1 MPKSWR
7 RFTPTDS
14 KIAFDK
20 NHAHSNPET
29 ESAVSSIFQYVK
41 QAVIAAKEYNALDFL
56 PLRKSLS
63 GYRNDF
69 KGHLIGDTR
78 AGLNVALLAFPQGM
92 AYALIAGL
100 PIQYGIYGS
109 AIAAMVAPVFAKSH
123 YITLGPTN
131 ATSVMLLSAFASLG
145 IVGSQMLS
153 LVPLLIL
160 LVGLFI
166 VVGAYFKVANFVQY
180 ISRSVITGY
189 ITAAALLIIANQ
201 IPKALGLNLA
211 STEATFYDSLT
222 LIISSIDSI
231 HSITVGISLSTMV
244 LYVSLNRFFKTLP
257 NVAICLITLSVFTA
271 LTIGQDAD
279 VAFLS
284 GINASDWS
292 LQVPSLSLSDIQLL
306 ASPALAIALLCTLEG
321 LSIGKSLA
329 AKTGARLNG
338 NQAMFSIGM
347 ANIGCA
353 FFSGM
358 PASGSL
364 TRSSLSATSGGRS
377 VLTSY
382 ISGMIVFI
390 GAFVLGP
397 YTRFIPQSTLAV
409 LVIAIGISLLNKH
422 AIHIVTRSTKSDA
435 IVFGTTFIS
444 GLLMP
449 LDSAIYIGVG
459 ISIIL
464 FLKKVARPEM
474 VEYAFNEQGYL
485 AEVETP
491 EQRSKPEVSI
501 VHVEG
506 ELFFGAAD
514 LFRDQMR
521 RICEDP
527 NLKIVVL
534 KMRNAHNMDATAV
547 MALEELLLYMADKNR
562 YLILSEVK
570 VDLIRVL
577 QNSGLYDTI
586 EARNI
591 FSDEPSNPTLS
602 TAKAL
607 KRAKIHLGDTA
618 ANVSIYID
626 PVRDKQKK
634 GERV

>member
-1 MPKSWR
+1 M
-7 RFTPTDS
+7 
-14 KIAFDK
+14 
-20 NHAHSNPET
+20 
-29 ESAVSSIFQYVK
+29 SSIFQYVK
-41 QAVIAAKEYNALDFL
+41 QAVIAAREYNGLDFF
-56 PLRKSLS
+56 PLRESLS
-63 GYRNDF
+63 GYQNDF
-69 KGHLIGDTR
+69 KSHLLGDTR

-109 AIAAMVAPVFAKSH
+109 AIAGMVAPIFAKSH

-145 IVGSQMLS
+145 IAGTQMLN

-160 LVGLFI
+160 MVGLF
-166 VVGAYFKVANFVQY
+166 VVAGAYFKVANFVQY

-201 IPKALGLNLA
+201 IPKVLGLSLPRKG
-211 STEATFYDSLT
+211 ATFYDSII
-222 LIISSIDSI
+222 LIASSIETI
-231 HSITVGISLSTMV
+231 HWITVGISLFTVVM
-244 LYVSLNRFFKTLP
+244 YVWLNRFFKALP
-257 NVAICLITLSVFTA
+257 NVAICLITLSLLAA
-271 LTIGQDAD
+271 LTVGHDTG

-284 GINASDWS
+284 GINAADWS
-292 LQVPSLSLSDIQLL
+292 FQAPSLSLANIQLL
-306 ASPALAIALLCTLEG
+306 ASPALAIALLCILEG
-321 LSIGKSLA
+321 ISIGKSLA
-329 AKTGARLNG
+329 AKTGARLDA

-364 TRSSLSATSGGRS
+364 TRSTLSATSGGCT

-382 ISGMIVFI
+382 ISGAIVFI

-409 LVIAIGISLLNKH
+409 LVIAIGISLINKH
-422 AIHIVTRSTKSDA
+422 AIRIVTRSTKSDA

-449 LDSAIYIGVG
+449 LDMAIYIGVG

-474 VEYAFNEQGYL
+474 IEYAFNEEGYL
-485 AEVETP
+485 AEVKTP
-491 EQRSKPEVSI
+491 EQRSMPEVSI

-506 ELFFGAAD
+506 ELFFGAAE

-534 KMRNAHNMDATAV
+534 KMRNAHNMDATAM

-570 VDLIRVL
+570 SDLIRVL
-577 QNSGLYDTI
+577 QNSGVYDSI

-591 FSDEPSNPTLS
+591 FTDEPSNPTLS

-607 KRAKIHLGDTA
+607 KRAKAHLGDNVA
-618 ANVSIYID
+618 KVSIYID

>member
-1 MPKSWR
+1 M
-7 RFTPTDS
+7 
-14 KIAFDK
+14 
-20 NHAHSNPET
+20 
-29 ESAVSSIFQYVK
+29 SSIFQYLK
-41 QAVIAAKEYNALDFL
+41 QAAIAAKEYNGLDFF

-63 GYRNDF
+63 GYQNDF
-69 KGHLIGDTR
+69 KGHLVGDTR
-78 AGLNVALLAFPQGM
+78 AGFNVALLAFPQGM

-109 AIAAMVAPVFAKSH
+109 AIAAMVAPIFAKSH

-145 IVGSQMLS
+145 IAGTQMLS

-160 LVGLFI
+160 MVGLFV

-201 IPKALGLNLA
+201 IPKALGLSLPRKG
-211 STEATFYDSLT
+211 ATFYDSIT
-222 LIISSIDSI
+222 LIASSIETV
-231 HSITVGISLSTMV
+231 HWITVGISLVTVV
-244 LYVSLNRFFKTLP
+244 LYVWLDRFFKALP
-257 NVAICLITLSVFTA
+257 NVAICLVTLSLLAA
-271 LTIGQDAD
+271 LTVGHDTG

-284 GINASDWS
+284 GINAADWS
-292 LQVPSLSLSDIQLL
+292 FQAPALSLANIQLL
-306 ASPALAIALLCTLEG
+306 ASPALAIALLCILEG
-321 LSIGKSLA
+321 ISIGKSLA
-329 AKTGARLNG
+329 AKTGARLNA

-377 VLTSY
+377 VLASY
-382 ISGMIVFI
+382 ISGAIVFI

-397 YTRFIPQSTLAV
+397 YTRFIPQCTLAV

-422 AIHIVTRSTKSDA
+422 AIRIVTRSTKSDA
-435 IVFGTTFIS
+435 IVFGSTFIS

-449 LDSAIYIGVG
+449 LDMAIYIGVG

-474 VEYAFNEQGYL
+474 IEYAFNQEGYL

-491 EQRSKPEVSI
+491 EQRSTPEVSI

-547 MALEELLLYMADKNR
+547 MALEELLLYMAEKKR

-570 VDLIRVL
+570 TDLIRVL
-577 QNSGLYDTI
+577 KNSGIYDTI

-591 FSDEPSNPTLS
+591 FTDEPSNPTLS

-607 KRAKIHLGDTA
+607 KRAKIHLGDTL

-634 GERV
+634 GEHI

>member
-1 MPKSWR
+1 M
-7 RFTPTDS
+7 
-14 KIAFDK
+14 
-20 NHAHSNPET
+20 
-29 ESAVSSIFQYVK
+29 SSIFQYVK
-41 QAVIAAKEYNALDFL
+41 QAAIAAKEYNVLDFL

-63 GYRNDF
+63 GYQNDF

-109 AIAAMVAPVFAKSH
+109 AIAAMVAPIFAKSH

-145 IVGSQMLS
+145 IVGTQMLS

-201 IPKALGLNLA
+201 IPKALGLNLV
-211 STEATFYDSLT
+211 SNGATFYDSLT
-222 LIISSIDSI
+222 LIVSSIDSI
-231 HSITVGISLSTMV
+231 HWITVGISLSTMV
-244 LYVSLNRFFKTLP
+244 LYASLNRFFKTLP
-257 NVAICLITLSVFTA
+257 NVAICLITLSVLTA
-271 LTIGQDAD
+271 LTIGQDAE

-284 GINASDWS
+284 GINAADWS
-292 LQVPSLSLSDIQLL
+292 LQVPSLSLTDIQLL
-306 ASPALAIALLCTLEG
+306 ASPALAIALLCILEG

-353 FFSGM
+353 IFSGM

-377 VLTSY
+377 VLSSY
-382 ISGMIVFI
+382 ISGVIVFI

-422 AIHIVTRSTKSDA
+422 AIRIVTRSTKSDA
-435 IVFGTTFIS
+435 IVFSTTFIS

-491 EQRSKPEVSI
+491 EQRSTSEVSI

-547 MALEELLLYMADKNR
+547 MALEELLLYMAEKKR

-570 VDLIRVL
+570 ADLIRVL

-591 FSDEPSNPTLS
+591 FTDEPSNPTLS

-607 KRAKIHLGDTA
+607 KRAKTHLGDTV

>member
-1 MPKSWR
+1 M
-7 RFTPTDS
+7 
-14 KIAFDK
+14 
-20 NHAHSNPET
+20 
-29 ESAVSSIFQYVK
+29 SSFFQYIK
-41 QAVIAAKEYNALDFL
+41 QAAVAAKDYNVLDFF
-56 PLRKSLS
+56 PIRRSLD
-63 GYRNDF
+63 GYRGDF
-69 KGHLIGDTR
+69 KGHLLGDTR
-78 AGLNVALLAFPQGM
+78 AGVNVALLAFPQGM

-109 AIAAMVAPVFAKSH
+109 AIAAMVAPIFAKSH

-145 IVGSQMLS
+145 IAGAHMLS

-160 LVGLFI
+160 MVGIFI
-166 VVGAYFKVANFVQY
+166 VIGAYFKVANFVQY

-201 IPKALGLNLA
+201 IPKALGLTLPRKG
-211 STEATFYDSLT
+211 ATFYDS
-222 LIISSIDSI
+222 ISITAASLDTV
-231 HSITVGISLSTMV
+231 HWVTVGISLTTVV
-244 LYVSLNRFFKTLP
+244 LYVLLDRFFKKLP
-257 NVAICLITLSVFTA
+257 NVAICLITLSVLTA
-271 LTIGQDAD
+271 FAVGQDAGIS
-279 VAFLS
+279 FLPS
-284 GINASDWS
+284 INASDWAF
-292 LQVPSLSLSDIQLL
+292 QAPSPTLADIQLL
-306 ASPALAIALLCTLEG
+306 ASPALAIALLCILEG
-321 LSIGKSLA
+321 ISIGKSLA
-329 AKTGARLNG
+329 AKTGARLNA

-377 VLTSY
+377 VLASY
-382 ISGMIVFI
+382 ISGVIVFI

-422 AIHIVTRSTKSDA
+422 AIRIVTRSTKSDA

-449 LDSAIYIGVG
+449 LDTAIYIGVG

-474 VEYAFNEQGYL
+474 VEYAFNEEGHL
-485 AEVETP
+485 AAVETP
-491 EQRSKPEVSI
+491 EQRSTPEVSI

-547 MALEELLLYMADKNR
+547 MALEELMLYMDEKGR

-570 VDLIRVL
+570 DGLTRVL
-577 QNSGLYDTI
+577 KNSGLYDVI
-586 EARNI
+586 EERNI
-591 FSDEPSNPTLS
+591 FTDEPSNPTLS

-607 KRAKIHLGDTA
+607 KRAKEHLGDSI
-618 ANVSIYID
+618 ANVSIYVD
-626 PVRDKQKK
+626 PVRDRQKK

>member
-1 MPKSWR
+1 M
-7 RFTPTDS
+7 
-14 KIAFDK
+14 
-20 NHAHSNPET
+20 
-29 ESAVSSIFQYVK
+29 SSIFQYVK
-41 QAVIAAKEYNALDFL
+41 QAAIAAKDYNVLDFF

-69 KGHLIGDTR
+69 KGHLVGDTR
-78 AGLNVALLAFPQGM
+78 AGFNVALLAFPQGM

-109 AIAAMVAPVFAKSH
+109 AIAAMVAPIFAKSH

-145 IVGSQMLS
+145 IVGTQMLS

-160 LVGLFI
+160 MVGLFI

-201 IPKALGLNLA
+201 IPKVLGLNLA
-211 STEATFYDSLT
+211 SNGATFYDSLT
-222 LIISSIDSI
+222 LIVSSIDSI
-231 HSITVGISLSTMV
+231 HWITVGISLTTMV
-244 LYVSLNRFFKTLP
+244 LYASLNRFVKTLP
-257 NVAICLITLSVFTA
+257 NVAICLITLSVVTA
-271 LTIGQDAD
+271 LTIGQDTD

-292 LQVPSLSLSDIQLL
+292 LQAPSLSLTDIQLL
-306 ASPALAIALLCTLEG
+306 ASPALAIALLCILEG

-329 AKTGARLNG
+329 AKTGARLNA

-377 VLTSY
+377 VLSSY
-382 ISGMIVFI
+382 ISGVIVFI

-422 AIHIVTRSTKSDA
+422 AIRIVTRSTKSDA

-449 LDSAIYIGVG
+449 LDMAIYIGVG

-474 VEYAFNEQGYL
+474 IEYAFNQEGYL

-491 EQRSKPEVSI
+491 EQRSTPEVSI

-547 MALEELLLYMADKNR
+547 MALEELLLYKAEKNR

-570 VDLIRVL
+570 ADLIRVL
-577 QNSGLYDTI
+577 QNSGIYDTI
-586 EARNI
+586 EGRNI
-591 FSDEPSNPTLS
+591 FTDEPSNPTLS

-607 KRAKIHLGDTA
+607 KRAKIHLGDTL

>member
-1 MPKSWR
+1 
-7 RFTPTDS
+7 
-14 KIAFDK
+14 
-20 NHAHSNPET
+20 
-29 ESAVSSIFQYVK
+29 VSSIFQYLK
-41 QAVIAAKEYNALDFL
+41 QAAIAAKEYNGLDFF

-63 GYRNDF
+63 GYQNDF
-69 KGHLIGDTR
+69 KGHLVGDTR
-78 AGLNVALLAFPQGM
+78 AGFNVALLAFPQGM

-109 AIAAMVAPVFAKSH
+109 AIAAMVAPIFAKSH

-145 IVGSQMLS
+145 IAGTQMLS

-160 LVGLFI
+160 MVGLFV

-201 IPKALGLNLA
+201 IPKAIGLSLPRKG
-211 STEATFYDSLT
+211 ATFYDSIT
-222 LIISSIDSI
+222 LIASSIETV
-231 HSITVGISLSTMV
+231 HWITVGISLVTVV
-244 LYVSLNRFFKTLP
+244 LYVWLDRFFKALP
-257 NVAICLITLSVFTA
+257 NVAICLVTLSLLAA
-271 LTIGQDAD
+271 LTVGHDTG

-284 GINASDWS
+284 GINAADWS
-292 LQVPSLSLSDIQLL
+292 FQAPALSLANIQLL
-306 ASPALAIALLCTLEG
+306 ASPALAIALLCILEG
-321 LSIGKSLA
+321 ISIGKSLA
-329 AKTGARLNG
+329 AKTGARLNA

-347 ANIGCA
+347 ANISCA

-377 VLTSY
+377 VLASY
-382 ISGMIVFI
+382 ISGAIVFI

-397 YTRFIPQSTLAV
+397 YTRFIPQCTLAV

-422 AIHIVTRSTKSDA
+422 AIRIVTRSTKSDA
-435 IVFGTTFIS
+435 IVFGSTFIS

-449 LDSAIYIGVG
+449 LDMAIYIGVG

-474 VEYAFNEQGYL
+474 IEYAFNQEGYL

-491 EQRSKPEVSI
+491 EQRSTPEVSI

-547 MALEELLLYMADKNR
+547 MALEELLLYMAEKKR

-570 VDLIRVL
+570 TDLIRVL
-577 QNSGLYDTI
+577 KNSGIYDTI

-591 FSDEPSNPTLS
+591 FTDEPSNPTLS

-607 KRAKIHLGDTA
+607 KRAKTHLGNTV

-634 GERV
+634 GEHI

>member
-1 MPKSWR
+1 
-7 RFTPTDS
+7 
-14 KIAFDK
+14 
-20 NHAHSNPET
+20 
-29 ESAVSSIFQYVK
+29 VSSIFQYLK
-41 QAVIAAKEYNALDFL
+41 QAAIAAKEYNGLDFF

-63 GYRNDF
+63 GYQNDF
-69 KGHLIGDTR
+69 KGHLVGDTR
-78 AGLNVALLAFPQGM
+78 AGFNVALLAFPQGM

-109 AIAAMVAPVFAKSH
+109 AIAAMVAPIFAKSH

-145 IVGSQMLS
+145 IAGTQMLS

-160 LVGLFI
+160 MVGLFV

-201 IPKALGLNLA
+201 IPKAIGLSLPRKG
-211 STEATFYDSLT
+211 ATFYDSIT
-222 LIISSIDSI
+222 LIASSIETV
-231 HSITVGISLSTMV
+231 HWITVGISLVTVV
-244 LYVSLNRFFKTLP
+244 LYVWLDRFFKALP
-257 NVAICLITLSVFTA
+257 NVAICLVTLSLLAA
-271 LTIGQDAD
+271 LTVGHDTG

-284 GINASDWS
+284 GINAADWS
-292 LQVPSLSLSDIQLL
+292 FQAPALSLANIQLL
-306 ASPALAIALLCTLEG
+306 ASPALAIALLCILEG
-321 LSIGKSLA
+321 ISIGKSLA
-329 AKTGARLNG
+329 AKTGARLNA

-347 ANIGCA
+347 ANISCA

-377 VLTSY
+377 VLASY
-382 ISGMIVFI
+382 ISGAIVFI

-422 AIHIVTRSTKSDA
+422 AIRIVTRSTKSDA
-435 IVFGTTFIS
+435 IVFGSTFIS

-449 LDSAIYIGVG
+449 LDMAIYIGVG

-474 VEYAFNEQGYL
+474 IEYAFNQEGYL

-491 EQRSKPEVSI
+491 EQRSTPEVSI

-547 MALEELLLYMADKNR
+547 MALEELLLYMAEKKR

-570 VDLIRVL
+570 TDLIRVL
-577 QNSGLYDTI
+577 KNSGIYDTI

-591 FSDEPSNPTLS
+591 FTDEPSNPTLS

-607 KRAKIHLGDTA
+607 KRAKIHLGDTL

-634 GERV
+634 GEHI

>member
-1 MPKSWR
+1 M
-7 RFTPTDS
+7 
-14 KIAFDK
+14 
-20 NHAHSNPET
+20 
-29 ESAVSSIFQYVK
+29 SSIFQYVK
-41 QAVIAAKEYNALDFL
+41 QAAIAAKEYNVLDFL

-69 KGHLIGDTR
+69 KGHLLGDTR

-145 IVGSQMLS
+145 IVGTQMLS

-201 IPKALGLNLA
+201 IPKALGLNLV
-211 STEATFYDSLT
+211 SNGATFYDSLT
-222 LIISSIDSI
+222 LIVSSIDSI
-231 HSITVGISLSTMV
+231 HWITVGISLSTMV
-244 LYVSLNRFFKTLP
+244 LYASLNRFFKTLP
-257 NVAICLITLSVFTA
+257 NVAICLITLSVLTA
-271 LTIGQDAD
+271 LTIGQDAE

-292 LQVPSLSLSDIQLL
+292 LQVPSLSLTDIQLL
-306 ASPALAIALLCTLEG
+306 ASPALAIALLCILEG

-377 VLTSY
+377 VLSSY
-382 ISGMIVFI
+382 ISGVIVFI
-390 GAFVLGP
+390 GAFMLGP

-422 AIHIVTRSTKSDA
+422 AIRIVTRSTKSDA
-435 IVFGTTFIS
+435 IVFSTTFLS

-474 VEYAFNEQGYL
+474 VEYAFNKQGYL
-485 AEVETP
+485 AEVEMP
-491 EQRSKPEVSI
+491 EQRNTSEVSI

-527 NLKIVVL
+527 NLKIVIL

-547 MALEELLLYMADKNR
+547 MALEELLLYMAEKKR

-570 VDLIRVL
+570 ADLIRVL

-591 FSDEPSNPTLS
+591 FTDEPSNPTLS

-607 KRAKIHLGDTA
+607 KRAKTHLGDTI

-634 GERV
+634 SERV

>member
-1 MPKSWR
+1 M
-7 RFTPTDS
+7 
-14 KIAFDK
+14 
-20 NHAHSNPET
+20 
-29 ESAVSSIFQYVK
+29 SSIFQYVK
-41 QAVIAAKEYNALDFL
+41 QAAIAAKEYNVLDFL

-69 KGHLIGDTR
+69 KGHLLGDTR

-145 IVGSQMLS
+145 IVGTQMLS

-201 IPKALGLNLA
+201 IPKALGLNLV
-211 STEATFYDSLT
+211 SNGATFYDSLT
-222 LIISSIDSI
+222 LIVSSIDSI
-231 HSITVGISLSTMV
+231 HWITVGISLSTMV
-244 LYVSLNRFFKTLP
+244 LYASLNRFFKTLP
-257 NVAICLITLSVFTA
+257 NVAICLITLSVLTA
-271 LTIGQDAD
+271 LTIGQDAE

-292 LQVPSLSLSDIQLL
+292 LQVPSLSLTDIQLL
-306 ASPALAIALLCTLEG
+306 ASPALAIALLCILEG

-377 VLTSY
+377 VLSSY
-382 ISGMIVFI
+382 ISGVIVFI

-422 AIHIVTRSTKSDA
+422 AIRIVTRSTKSDA
-435 IVFGTTFIS
+435 IVFSTTFLS

-474 VEYAFNEQGYL
+474 VEYAFNKQGYL
-485 AEVETP
+485 AEVEMP
-491 EQRSKPEVSI
+491 EQRNTLEVSI

-527 NLKIVVL
+527 NLKIVIL

-547 MALEELLLYMADKNR
+547 MALEELLLYMAEKKR

-570 VDLIRVL
+570 ADLIRVL

-591 FSDEPSNPTLS
+591 FTDEPSNPTLS

-607 KRAKIHLGDTA
+607 KRAKTHLGDTI

-634 GERV
+634 SERV

>member
-1 MPKSWR
+1 
-7 RFTPTDS
+7 
-14 KIAFDK
+14 
-20 NHAHSNPET
+20 
-29 ESAVSSIFQYVK
+29 VSSIFQYVK
-41 QAVIAAKEYNALDFL
+41 QAAIAAKEYNVLDFL

-63 GYRNDF
+63 GYQNDF

-109 AIAAMVAPVFAKSH
+109 AIAAMVAPIFAKSH

-145 IVGSQMLS
+145 IVGTQMLS

-201 IPKALGLNLA
+201 IPKALGLNLV
-211 STEATFYDSLT
+211 SNGATFYDSLK
-222 LIISSIDSI
+222 LIVSSIDSI
-231 HSITVGISLSTMV
+231 HWITVGISLSTMV
-244 LYVSLNRFFKTLP
+244 LYASLNRFFKTLP
-257 NVAICLITLSVFTA
+257 NVAICLITLSVLTA
-271 LTIGQDAD
+271 LTIGQDAE

-284 GINASDWS
+284 GINAADWS
-292 LQVPSLSLSDIQLL
+292 LQVPSLSLTDIQLL
-306 ASPALAIALLCTLEG
+306 ASPALAIALLCILEG

-353 FFSGM
+353 IFSGM

-377 VLTSY
+377 VLASY
-382 ISGMIVFI
+382 ISGVIVFI

-422 AIHIVTRSTKSDA
+422 AIRIVTRSTKSDA
-435 IVFGTTFIS
+435 IVFSTTFIS

-491 EQRSKPEVSI
+491 EQRSTSEVSI

-547 MALEELLLYMADKNR
+547 MALEELLLYMAEKKR

-570 VDLIRVL
+570 ADLIRVL

-591 FSDEPSNPTLS
+591 FTDEPSNPTLS

-607 KRAKIHLGDTA
+607 KRAKTHLGDTV

>member
-1 MPKSWR
+1 
-7 RFTPTDS
+7 
-14 KIAFDK
+14 
-20 NHAHSNPET
+20 
-29 ESAVSSIFQYVK
+29 VSSIFQYLK
-41 QAVIAAKEYNALDFL
+41 QAAIAAKEYNGLDFF

-63 GYRNDF
+63 GYQNDF
-69 KGHLIGDTR
+69 KGHLVGDTR
-78 AGLNVALLAFPQGM
+78 AGFNVALLAFPQGM

-109 AIAAMVAPVFAKSH
+109 AIAAMVAPIFAKSH

-145 IVGSQMLS
+145 IAGTQMLS

-160 LVGLFI
+160 MVGLFV

-201 IPKALGLNLA
+201 IPKALGLSLPRKG
-211 STEATFYDSLT
+211 ATFYDSIT
-222 LIISSIDSI
+222 LIASSIETV
-231 HSITVGISLSTMV
+231 HWITVGISLVTVV
-244 LYVSLNRFFKTLP
+244 LYVWLDRFFKALP
-257 NVAICLITLSVFTA
+257 NVAICLVTLSLLAA
-271 LTIGQDAD
+271 LTVGHDTG

-284 GINASDWS
+284 GINAADWS
-292 LQVPSLSLSDIQLL
+292 FQAPALSLANIQLL
-306 ASPALAIALLCTLEG
+306 ASPALAIALLCILEG
-321 LSIGKSLA
+321 ISIGKSLA
-329 AKTGARLNG
+329 AKTGARLNA

-347 ANIGCA
+347 ANISCA

-377 VLTSY
+377 VLASY
-382 ISGMIVFI
+382 ISGAIVFI

-397 YTRFIPQSTLAV
+397 YTRFIPQCTLAV

-422 AIHIVTRSTKSDA
+422 AIRIVTRSTKSDA
-435 IVFGTTFIS
+435 IVFGSTFIS

-449 LDSAIYIGVG
+449 LDMAIYIGVG

-474 VEYAFNEQGYL
+474 IEYAFNQEGYL

-491 EQRSKPEVSI
+491 EQRSTPEVSI

-547 MALEELLLYMADKNR
+547 MALEELLLYMAEKKR

-570 VDLIRVL
+570 TDLIRVL
-577 QNSGLYDTI
+577 KNSGIYDTI

-591 FSDEPSNPTLS
+591 FTDEPSNPTLS

-607 KRAKIHLGDTA
+607 KRAKTHLGNTV

-634 GERV
+634 GEHI

>member
-1 MPKSWR
+1 
-7 RFTPTDS
+7 
-14 KIAFDK
+14 
-20 NHAHSNPET
+20 
-29 ESAVSSIFQYVK
+29 VSSIFQYLK
-41 QAVIAAKEYNALDFL
+41 QAAIAAKEYNGLDFF

-63 GYRNDF
+63 GYQNDF
-69 KGHLIGDTR
+69 KGHLVGDTR
-78 AGLNVALLAFPQGM
+78 AGFNVALLAFPQGM

-109 AIAAMVAPVFAKSH
+109 AIAAMVAPIFAKSH

-145 IVGSQMLS
+145 IAGTQMLS

-160 LVGLFI
+160 MVGLFV

-201 IPKALGLNLA
+201 IPKALGLSLPRKG
-211 STEATFYDSLT
+211 ATFYDSIT
-222 LIISSIDSI
+222 LIASSIETV
-231 HSITVGISLSTMV
+231 HWITVGISLVTVV
-244 LYVSLNRFFKTLP
+244 LYVWLDRFFKALP
-257 NVAICLITLSVFTA
+257 NVAICLVTLSLLAA
-271 LTIGQDAD
+271 LTVGHDTG

-284 GINASDWS
+284 GINAADWS
-292 LQVPSLSLSDIQLL
+292 FQAPALSLANIQLL
-306 ASPALAIALLCTLEG
+306 ASPALAIALLCILEG
-321 LSIGKSLA
+321 ISIGKSLA
-329 AKTGARLNG
+329 AKTGARLNA

-347 ANIGCA
+347 ANISCA

-377 VLTSY
+377 VLASY
-382 ISGMIVFI
+382 ISGAIVFI

-397 YTRFIPQSTLAV
+397 YTRFIPQCTLAV

-422 AIHIVTRSTKSDA
+422 AIRIVTRSTKSDA
-435 IVFGTTFIS
+435 IVFGSTFIS

-449 LDSAIYIGVG
+449 LDMAIYIGVG

-474 VEYAFNEQGYL
+474 IEYAFNQEGYL

-491 EQRSKPEVSI
+491 EQRSTPEVSI

-547 MALEELLLYMADKNR
+547 MALEELLLYMAEKKR

-570 VDLIRVL
+570 TDLIRVL
-577 QNSGLYDTI
+577 KNSGIYDTI

-591 FSDEPSNPTLS
+591 FTDEPSNPTLS

-607 KRAKIHLGDTA
+607 KRAKIHLGDTL

-634 GERV
+634 GEHI

>member
-1 MPKSWR
+1 M
-7 RFTPTDS
+7 
-14 KIAFDK
+14 
-20 NHAHSNPET
+20 
-29 ESAVSSIFQYVK
+29 SSIFQYVK
-41 QAVIAAKEYNALDFL
+41 QAAIAAKEYNVLDFL

-69 KGHLIGDTR
+69 KGHLLGDTR

-145 IVGSQMLS
+145 IVGTQMLS

-201 IPKALGLNLA
+201 IPKALGLNLV
-211 STEATFYDSLT
+211 SNGATFYDSLT
-222 LIISSIDSI
+222 LIVSSIDSI
-231 HSITVGISLSTMV
+231 HWITVGISLSTMV
-244 LYVSLNRFFKTLP
+244 LYASLNRFFKTLP
-257 NVAICLITLSVFTA
+257 NVAICLITLSVLTA
-271 LTIGQDAD
+271 LTIGQDAE

-292 LQVPSLSLSDIQLL
+292 LQVPSLSLTDIQLL
-306 ASPALAIALLCTLEG
+306 ASPALAIALLCILEG

-382 ISGMIVFI
+382 ISGVIVFI

-422 AIHIVTRSTKSDA
+422 AIRIVTRSTKSDA
-435 IVFGTTFIS
+435 IVFSTTFLS

-474 VEYAFNEQGYL
+474 VEYAFNKQGYL
-485 AEVETP
+485 AEVEMP
-491 EQRSKPEVSI
+491 EQRNTSEVSI

-527 NLKIVVL
+527 NLKIVIL

-547 MALEELLLYMADKNR
+547 MALEELLLYMAEKKR

-570 VDLIRVL
+570 ADLIRVL

-591 FSDEPSNPTLS
+591 FTDEPSNPTLS

-607 KRAKIHLGDTA
+607 KRAKTHLGDTI

-634 GERV
+634 SERV

>member
-1 MPKSWR
+1 
-7 RFTPTDS
+7 
-14 KIAFDK
+14 
-20 NHAHSNPET
+20 
-29 ESAVSSIFQYVK
+29 VSSIFQYVK
-41 QAVIAAKEYNALDFL
+41 QAAIAAKEYNVLDFL

-69 KGHLIGDTR
+69 KGHLLGDTR

-145 IVGSQMLS
+145 IVGTQMLS

-201 IPKALGLNLA
+201 IPKALGLNLV
-211 STEATFYDSLT
+211 SNGATFYDSLI
-222 LIISSIDSI
+222 LIVSSIDSI
-231 HSITVGISLSTMV
+231 HWITVGISLSTMV
-244 LYVSLNRFFKTLP
+244 LYASLNRFFKTLP
-257 NVAICLITLSVFTA
+257 NVAICLITLSVLTA
-271 LTIGQDAD
+271 LTIGQDAE

-292 LQVPSLSLSDIQLL
+292 LQVPSLSLTDIQLL
-306 ASPALAIALLCTLEG
+306 ASPALAIALLCILEG

-377 VLTSY
+377 VLSSY
-382 ISGMIVFI
+382 ISGVIVFI

-422 AIHIVTRSTKSDA
+422 AIRIVTRSTKSDA
-435 IVFGTTFIS
+435 IVFSTTFLS

-474 VEYAFNEQGYL
+474 VEYAFNKQGYL
-485 AEVETP
+485 AEVEMP
-491 EQRSKPEVSI
+491 EQRNTSEVSI

-527 NLKIVVL
+527 NLKIVIL

-547 MALEELLLYMADKNR
+547 MALEELLLYMAEKKR

-570 VDLIRVL
+570 ADLIRVL

-591 FSDEPSNPTLS
+591 FTDEPSNPTLS

-607 KRAKIHLGDTA
+607 KRAKTHLGDTI

-634 GERV
+634 SERV

>member
-1 MPKSWR
+1 M
-7 RFTPTDS
+7 
-14 KIAFDK
+14 
-20 NHAHSNPET
+20 
-29 ESAVSSIFQYVK
+29 FQSVK
-41 QAVIAAKEYNALDFL
+41 QAIAAAKAYNVLDFF

-63 GYRNDF
+63 GYATDF
-69 KGHLIGDTR
+69 NGHLLGDIR
-78 AGLNVALLAFPQGM
+78 AGINVALLAFPQGM
-92 AYALIAGL
+92 AYALVAGL

-109 AIAAMVAPVFAKSH
+109 AVAAMIAPLFARSPH
-123 YITLGPTN
+123 ITMGPTN
-131 ATSVMLLSAFASLG
+131 ATSVILLSAFVSLG
-145 IVGSQMLS
+145 IVGEQMRH

-160 LVGLFI
+160 MVGLFI
-166 VVGAYFKVANFVQY
+166 LIGAYFKIANFVQY

-201 IPKALGLNLA
+201 TPKILGLELA
-211 STEATFYDSLT
+211 GKGASFYDSLT
-222 LIISSIDSI
+222 LIIAAID
-231 HSITVGISLSTMV
+231 TVHWLTVSISLASAV
-244 LYVSLNRFFKTLP
+244 LYAVLNRFFKALP
-257 NVAICLITLSVFTA
+257 NVAICLITLSILTA
-271 LTIGQDAD
+271 VTVGDDHGI
-279 VAFLS
+279 AFLP
-284 GINASDWS
+284 GINAADWS
-292 LQVPSLSLSDIQLL
+292 FEAPTLTLKNIQLL
-306 ASPALAIALLCTLEG
+306 ASPAIAIALLCVLEG
-321 LSIGKSLA
+321 ISIGKSLA
-329 AKTGARLNG
+329 AQTGARLNA

-364 TRSSLSATSGGRS
+364 TRSSLITTSGGRS
-377 VLTSY
+377 VLASY
-382 ISGMIVFI
+382 LSGVIVFA

-397 YTRFIPQSTLAV
+397 FTRFIPQSTLAV
-409 LVIAIGISLLNKH
+409 LVVVIGLSLLNKH
-422 AIHIVTRSTKSDA
+422 AIRIVTRATKSDA

-444 GLLMP
+444 GLIMP
-449 LDSAIYIGVG
+449 LDTAIYVGVG
-459 ISIIL
+459 LSIML

-474 VEYAFNEQGYL
+474 VEYTFNQEGHLTEL
-485 AEVETP
+485 AP
-491 EQRSKPEVSI
+491 AEQRDRPEVSI

-547 MALEELLLYMADKNR
+547 MALEELLGYMKKKGR
-562 YLILSEVK
+562 YLLLSEVK
-570 VDLIRVL
+570 ADLIRVMK
-577 QNSGLYDTI
+577 NSGLYDYI

-607 KRAKIHLGDTA
+607 KRARQHLGNA
-618 ANVSIYID
+618 NANVSIYVD
-626 PVRDKQKK
+626 PIRDKQKK
-634 GERV
+634 GERA

>member
-1 MPKSWR
+1 
-7 RFTPTDS
+7 
-14 KIAFDK
+14 
-20 NHAHSNPET
+20 
-29 ESAVSSIFQYVK
+29 VSSIFQYVK
-41 QAVIAAKEYNALDFL
+41 QAVIAAREYNGLDFF
-56 PLRKSLS
+56 PLRESLS
-63 GYRNDF
+63 GYQNDF
-69 KGHLIGDTR
+69 KGHLVGDTR

-109 AIAAMVAPVFAKSH
+109 AIAGMVAPIFAKSH

-145 IVGSQMLS
+145 IAGTQMLN

-160 LVGLFI
+160 MVGLF
-166 VVGAYFKVANFVQY
+166 VVAGAYFKVANFVQY

-201 IPKALGLNLA
+201 IPKVLGLSLPRKG
-211 STEATFYDSLT
+211 ATFYDSII
-222 LIISSIDSI
+222 LIASSIETV
-231 HSITVGISLSTMV
+231 HWITVGISLVTVVM
-244 LYVSLNRFFKTLP
+244 YIWLNRFFKALP
-257 NVAICLITLSVFTA
+257 NVAICLITLSLLAA
-271 LTIGQDAD
+271 LTVGHDTG

-284 GINASDWS
+284 GINAADWS
-292 LQVPSLSLSDIQLL
+292 FQAPSLSLANIQLL
-306 ASPALAIALLCTLEG
+306 ASPALAIALLCILEG
-321 LSIGKSLA
+321 ISIGKSLA
-329 AKTGARLNG
+329 AKTGARLDA

-364 TRSSLSATSGGRS
+364 TRSTLSATSGS
-377 VLTSY
+377 CTVLASY
-382 ISGMIVFI
+382 ISGVIVFI

-422 AIHIVTRSTKSDA
+422 AIRIVTRSTKSDA

-449 LDSAIYIGVG
+449 LDMAIYVGVG

-474 VEYAFNEQGYL
+474 IEYAFNEEGYL
-485 AEVETP
+485 AEVKTP
-491 EQRSKPEVSI
+491 EQRSMPEVSI

-506 ELFFGAAD
+506 ELFFGAAE

-534 KMRNAHNMDATAV
+534 KMRNAHNMDATAM

-570 VDLIRVL
+570 TDLIRVL
-577 QNSGLYDTI
+577 QNSGVYDSI

-591 FSDEPSNPTLS
+591 FTDEPSNPTLS

-607 KRAKIHLGDTA
+607 KRAKAHLGDDVA
-618 ANVSIYID
+618 KVSIYID